1 MKKHLAISV
10 VAVVLAAL
18 WHSVSAADLV
28 GDYFSSLNT
37 FQADF
42 SQIVID
48 GNGQEL
54 QNSSGEVWIQRPG
67 HFRWDYRT
75 PYKQLVV
82 ADGKKLWTYDED
94 LQQATVKTVEET
106 LSSTPAML
114 LSGFRP
120 LNEIMTWQRLDDRDG
135 KTWFRMDP
143 KQADAAVE
151 KVHIG
156 FENKQLTVIEVE
168 DGFANRTHIEFKNI
182 KRNQAIKAE
191 RFRLELPP
199 GTDIIGDTP

>member
-1 MKKHLAISV
+1 MKKHLTLSV
-10 VAVVLAAL
+10 VAVVLTAFGY
-18 WHSVSAADLV
+18 SVAAADLV

-48 GNGQEL
+48 SNGQEL

-82 ADGKKLWTYDED
+82 ADGEKLWTYDED

-156 FENKQLTVIEVE
+156 FQNNELKIIEVE
-168 DGFANRTHIEFKNI
+168 DGFANRTQIEFKNI
-182 KRNQAIKAE
+182 KRNQAIGAE